1 VSSETICYISNLD
14 EFIRCSNFVSWS
26 ETDRILVETFCSVQ
40 GVTLTMPKRSDPNK
54 ISEKPRYF
62 IEAVAKTLDVLE
74 SFSDNAE
81 QLSIMEIAR
90 RTKLPY
96 TSAFRF
102 LYTLEKRGYI
112 ARVPGKRKY
121 ALAPARKRFRIGY
134 AGLGKIAFGAEV
146 TRSVLASARQMGIS
160 LLHADNED
168 DPSKA
173 LANSEQLLSEGI
185 HVLIEFQRHEAISHL
200 IAAKCHSANVPAIAI
215 NFPQPGAY
223 YFGPD
228 SHKTG
233 WLAGDFLQRTAVKLW
248 PKTRV
253 SCLVIPTKGLGLTQ
267 NTRLVGLRESLRTPA
282 IGWSRPQV
290 EISESGVTKQD
301 GFRLARPFLRKIKKD
316 RLPALVAAFSDPL
329 AIGAE
334 RAIKEAG
341 LQKTAI
347 VIGQGGTAEARKCIA
362 RGGPFKASVA
372 YFPEHYGER
381 VLKLAIKIAE
391 GERPPLVT
399 YIDHVVLTKDNMT
412 EFYSA

>member
-1 VSSETICYISNLD
+1 MS
-14 EFIRCSNFVSWS
+14 
-26 ETDRILVETFCSVQ
+26 
-40 GVTLTMPKRSDPNK
+40 KRSNPSK

-74 SFSDNAE
+74 SFSDSTE

-102 LYTLEKRGYI
+102 LYTLEKRGYL
-112 ARVPGKRKY
+112 ARAPGKRKY
-121 ALAPARKRFRIGY
+121 MLAPARKRFRIGY
-134 AGLGKIAFGAEV
+134 AGLGRIAFGTEV

-168 DPSKA
+168 DPAKT

-200 IAAKCHSANVPAIAI
+200 IAAKCHNANVPAIAI

-233 WLAGDFLQRTAVKLW
+233 SLAGDFLQQTAVKLW
-248 PKTRV
+248 PNKAA
-253 SCLVIPTKGLGLTQ
+253 SCLVIPTKGLGVSQ
-267 NTRLVGLRESLRTPA
+267 NTRLVGLIESLRRAA
-282 IGWSRPQV
+282 IGWSVPQV
-290 EISESGVTKQD
+290 EISEPGVTKQD
-301 GFRLARPFLRKIKKD
+301 GFRLAKPFLRRMMKNG
-316 RLPALVAAFSDPL
+316 LPVLIAAFSDPL

-341 LQKTAI
+341 LQKKSI
-347 VIGQGGTAEARKCIA
+347 IIGQGGTAEARKYIA
-362 RGGPFKASVA
+362 REGPFKASVA

-381 VLKLAIKIAE
+381 VLKLAIKVAE

-399 YIDHVVLTKDNMT
+399 YIDHVVLTKDNLKA
-412 EFYSA
+412 FYSD